1 MSKEVPSA
9 VSRGN
14 LNIPSLDLQSRK
26 TECSSRQQARIGVSS
41 QATAPECSVL
51 APTSV
56 LRVLSGVYSHLEEFF
71 VLSVS
76 LESMADTVGSVIH
89 RLYDLGKII

>member
-9 VSRGN
+9 VSRRN
-14 LNIPSLDLQSRK
+14 LNIPSLDLQNRK
-26 TECSSRQQARIGVSS
+26 TECSSSQQARIGVSS
-41 QATAPECSVL
+41 QATAPECSAL
-51 APTSV
+51 APTPV
-56 LRVLSGVYSHLEEFF
+56 PRVLSVYSHFEEFF

-89 RLYDLGKII
+89 WLYDLGKII